1 MTIVCL
7 GWGSLIRDP
16 RDLPLRTGWSGDGP
30 KLPVEFARKSKDG
43 RITLVVS
50 EDTPSVDVLW
60 TALAV
65 QCLDEAKRALKER
78 EDTVAKN
85 IGFWNVMVCSD
96 HGEAKTVEAW
106 AAAKGFD
113 GVVWTALRPKFPGIS
128 GKPSCDEVV
137 EYLRTLQGRK
147 RLAAENYVRRA
158 PTQIQTPYRHA
169 IERELGWTPDVG
181 QQSSR

>member
-7 GWGSLIRDP
+7 GWGSLILAP
-16 RDLPLRTGWSGDGP
+16 GDLPLRTGWSGDGP

-50 EDTPSVDVLW
+50 ENTPSVDVLW

-65 QCLDEAKRALKER
+65 QDMDEAKRALKER

-85 IGFWNVMVCSD
+85 IGFWNVKDCSD
-96 HGEAKTVEAW
+96 HGEARTIAVW

-113 GVVWTALRPKFPGIS
+113 GVVWTALPPKFPDIS

-137 EYLRTLQGRK
+137 EYLRTLEGST
-147 RLAAENYVRRA
+147 RLAAEKYVRSA
-158 PTQIQTPYRHA
+158 PDQIQTPYRDA
-169 IERELGWTPDVG
+169 IERELGWTPVVA